1 MKNVTFFTLLP
12 ETILGRTRNS
22 AEEFFEYCM
31 MADIFAQSNN
41 LNIVNGCGIS
51 NLGDVNMRKKYFSGL
66 KRRSTVLIIS
76 PVHVAN
82 PVILNLFIGKDVTFR
97 VIEGDYLIK
106 PKNLKEFFLEELK
119 SSPEESAV
127 NSN

>member
-31 MADIFAQSNN
+31 MADIFAKSNN

-51 NLGDVNMRKKYFSGL
+51 NLGDVNMRKKYFSRL

-119 SSPEESAV
+119 S
-127 NSN
+127 